1 MIPFIPQTNHVNDDR
16 MYYTDSQ
23 HFIKADRNFGRGRHE
38 ADILTLLHDAWYAP
52 KLVATFEKDGPG
64 IGNPTKYFCI
74 RMEYRKGETLENLK
88 GSLDYREK
96 LAIIQWLFTIFNDL
110 SARGIVHGDLNDSN
124 VLFDRESQRVA
135 LIDWEMARAEES
147 LIDVYGAPYGIL
159 SLLESLR

>member
-16 MYYTDSQ
+16 LYWTDGH
-23 HFIKADRNFGRGRHE
+23 HFVKGDRNFGRGRQE

-52 KLVATFEKDGPG
+52 KLVTTFEKDG
-64 IGNPTKYFCI
+64 YFCI

-88 GSLDYREK
+88 GSLNYREK

-110 SARGIVHGDLNDSN
+110 SARGVVHGDLNDSN

-135 LIDWEMARAEES
+135 LIDWEMARMEES
-147 LIDVYGAPYGIL
+147 LIDVYGAPYGIMP
-159 SLLESLR
+159 LLESLR